1 MFLIIFVK
9 IDSNMKKLVSV
20 FIAVFAV
27 SVVFAQDFRFGPV
40 VGGNIAKLAGDSEEG
55 ARTAVLGGAFIG
67 LMGEYQ
73 FNDRF
78 GARAEVFYSQQGD
91 RVIWSVPVFGRFES
105 SSWTLN
111 SRSNN
116 VIVPVMATF
125 DIVEEKFRVMAGPTF
140 GFCFGGKD
148 FHRDMSGKGPSDYN
162 EKWTKNDYNVFDI
175 GVVAGLEFVLGEH
188 FGIFAR
194 YNWGFK
200 DVFKSGLLDEP
211 RSYGKNRVLQI
222 GLEYKF
228 GD

>member
-9 IDSNMKKLVSV
+9 IELYMKKLVSV
-20 FIAVFAV
+20 LIAFLAV

-40 VGGNIAKLAGDSEEG
+40 VGGNIAKMAGDSEEG
-55 ARTAVLGGAFIG
+55 ARTAVLGGGFIG
-67 LMGEYQ
+67 IMGECQ

-91 RVIWSVPVFGRFES
+91 RVVWSISHPIYPS
-105 SSWTLN
+105 TSSWTLN

-148 FHRDMSGKGPSDYN
+148 FNRDMSGRGFSDYN

-194 YNWGFK
+194 YNWGFR
-200 DVFKSGLLDEP
+200 DVFKTGLLDEP